1 MITALLPMKANS
13 ERVPNKNF
21 RLIGG
26 KPLYYWMLESLFAIE
41 VIDRVIINTDAN
53 QELFSNFIDNNKL
66 MIRKRKPSL
75 CGDLV
80 SMNKIIEDDILSDS
94 NETFLMT
101 HTTNPLISAKTV
113 NNAINIFMN
122 RDKNKYDSLYSA
134 TKFQGRFYYE
144 ESVAINHNP
153 NELLRTQ
160 DLPSV
165 YLENS
170 CLYLFEK
177 SIFLDTKTRIG
188 KKPILFETPQ
198 LESVDI
204 DTEDDWY
211 LANLLISDKS
221 QNKW

>member
-1 MITALLPMKANS
+1 
-13 ERVPNKNF
+13 
-21 RLIGG
+21 
-26 KPLYYWMLESLFAIE
+26 
-41 VIDRVIINTDAN
+41 
-53 QELFSNFIDNNKL
+53 
-66 MIRKRKPSL
+66 
-75 CGDLV
+75 
-80 SMNKIIEDDILSDS
+80 MNKIIEDDILSDS

-188 KKPILFETPQ
+188 KNRYCSKLP
-198 LESVDI
+198 
-204 DTEDDWY
+204 
-211 LANLLISDKS
+211 NLSL
-221 QNKW
+221 